1 MNQDLTE
8 LLLAIDVP
16 KLTGVIEK
24 AIKEALSKMSDEEIK
39 NMIRSPLE
47 INEYKGSS
55 AN

>member
-1 MNQDLTE
+1 MNQDLKE
-8 LLLAIDVP
+8 SLFAIDVP
-16 KLTGVIEK
+16 CLTEVIEK

-47 INEYKGSS
+47 INEYSGSS